1 MNKVPDIEVLRMRK
15 PKHTA
20 TLLAVC
26 ALALAFLVGVLP
38 GTRAQYATSDQD
50 THNFVLSENKDVRV
64 ALEEPSW
71 TAFSGIGVSAGTTTA
86 KDPIVKNE
94 KAKGNGCY
102 FRVNLRIVDEEG
114 NTLDP
119 SVDKA
124 RVQLIL
130 QTLWSDPSNLIDT
143 TKAYT
148 MSEIKSLAG
157 VNQEYNEKA
166 FKAPVWNEKMK
177 AWCINYDG
185 ILDGGESVH
194 LFDKMVIPADYTN
207 EEITLMGN
215 YYVNLWVQAIQSD
228 GFASA
233 DEALAQL
240 SEENVKNDIK
250 TT

>member
-1 MNKVPDIEVLRMRK
+1 MSNVLNIEVLRLK
-15 PKHTA
+15 KTKHTA

-50 THNFVLSENKDVRV
+50 THIFVFSENKDVRV

-71 TAFSGIGVSAGTTTA
+71 TAFSGIGVSAGTTKA

-94 KAKGNGCY
+94 KEKGNGCY
-102 FRVNLRIVDEEG
+102 FRVNLRIVDNEG

-119 SVDKA
+119 TTDKE

-130 QTLWSDPSNLIDT
+130 QTLWSDPSDSIDVS
-143 TKAYT
+143 KAYT
-148 MSEIKSLAG
+148 LTEVKNLPG
-157 VNQEYNEKA
+157 VNQEYNQNA
-166 FKAPVWNEKMK
+166 FKAPVWNEKMQ

-185 ILDGGESVH
+185 VLDGGESVQV
-194 LFDKMVIPADYTN
+194 FDKMVIPADYTN

-215 YYVNLWVQAIQSD
+215 YYVNLWVQAIQAD
-228 GFASA
+228 GFSST

-240 SEENVKNDIK
+240 SNENVKNDIK
-250 TT
+250 TA